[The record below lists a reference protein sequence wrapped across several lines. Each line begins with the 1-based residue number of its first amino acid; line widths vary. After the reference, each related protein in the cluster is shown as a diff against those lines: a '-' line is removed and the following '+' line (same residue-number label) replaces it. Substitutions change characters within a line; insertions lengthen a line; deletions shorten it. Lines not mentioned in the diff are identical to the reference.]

1 MVSGQFIRLKLS
13 VTISV
18 ETNHKKQIVDFFNEK
33 KKRKND
39 GFILKKWATG
49 NDRES
54 FQICKFQN
62 EKSIFNYFI
71 YYLIIFFV
79 YDKDYFI

>member
-1 MVSGQFIRLKLS
+1 M
-13 VTISV
+13 
-18 ETNHKKQIVDFFNEK
+18 KKK